1 MIYTDA
7 ELREKIYEMLK
18 DIEIEVVEYLKWY
31 QIEKFA
37 YTVIAVKTV

>member
-18 DIEIEVVEYLKWY
+18 DFETEVVECLKWY
-31 QIEKFA
+31 RIEKFA
-37 YTVIAVKTV
+37 YTVITVETA

>member
-31 QIEKFA
+31 QIEKC
-37 YTVIAVKTV
+37 YHSQSN